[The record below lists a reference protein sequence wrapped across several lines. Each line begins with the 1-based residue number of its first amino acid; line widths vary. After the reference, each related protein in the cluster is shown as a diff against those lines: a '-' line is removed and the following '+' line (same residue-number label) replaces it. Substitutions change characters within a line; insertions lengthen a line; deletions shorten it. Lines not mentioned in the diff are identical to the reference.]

1 VQKPWND
8 KELLAIISQLLDQ
21 PEPSF
26 STLTRDASTL

>member
-21 PEPSF
+21 PEPSV
-26 STLTRDASTL
+26 SQSM